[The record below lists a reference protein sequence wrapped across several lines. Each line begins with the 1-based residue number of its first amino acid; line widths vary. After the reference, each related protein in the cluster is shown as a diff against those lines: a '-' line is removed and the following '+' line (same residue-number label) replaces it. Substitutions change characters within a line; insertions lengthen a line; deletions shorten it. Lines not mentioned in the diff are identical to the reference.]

1 MTRSL
6 KGLIDKIDA
15 AYDAYA
21 VTKPRYHLIKQ
32 TGDSEQWLVLLQAVT
47 TEDQTAKP
55 VDTKRLVM
63 LLNSDTLEAYVD
75 TLGRPI
81 CYEYTDIFLAN
92 TAYEALAKARCFDL

>member
-15 AYDAYA
+15 TYDAYA
-21 VTKPRYHLIKQ
+21 VTKPIYRLIKQ
-32 TGDSEQWLVLLQAVT
+32 TGDSEQWLVLLQAVQVD
-47 TEDQTAKP
+47 DQAP
-55 VDTKRLVM
+55 TKRLVV
-63 LLNSDTLEAYVD
+63 LLNSTTLEAYVD

-92 TAYEALAKARCFDL
+92 TAYEAIAKARCFDL